1 MSEIINTIK
10 STIKKYGTLTGFYR
24 PGTFS
29 RLFNQD
35 YLAKFNQEI
44 SFYSAL
50 LKPSDLCFDVGANI
64 GEKSEVLLKVGANVI
79 AFEPQPDCVQELQAR
94 CFPYRN
100 RIEIIQ
106 STVGAEIGEAEL
118 YISSYSSATSSL
130 FQDWSEGSKTIKL
143 PMTTLDQAITKFGIP
158 SYCKIDVEG
167 WEFEVLKGLTQPI
180 PLISIEYHLGQR
192 DIDIVIECLSYLS
205 RFGELLINITTA
217 ENLAFSL
224 PEWVTLEQFLELFPS
239 NFQGNYEYRYG
250 DIFVR
255 TLIN

>member
-1 MSEIINTIK
+1 MSQIINTIK
-10 STIKKYGTLTGFYR
+10 SAIKKYGILTGWYR
-24 PGTFS
+24 PGAFS

-35 YLAKFNQEI
+35 YLAKFNQET
-44 SFYSAL
+44 SFYSTL

-94 CFPYRN
+94 CIPYRN
-100 RIEIIQ
+100 KLEICQ
-106 STVGAEIGEAEL
+106 SAVGAEIGEAEL
-118 YISSYSSATSSL
+118 YISSYSSATSSF
-130 FQDWSEGSKTIKL
+130 FQDWSEGSTTIKV

-167 WEFEVLKGLTQPI
+167 WEFEVLKGLTQRI

-192 DIDIVIECLSYLS
+192 EVDIVIDCLSYLS

-217 ENLAFSL
+217 ENLEFAL

-239 NFQGNYEYRYG
+239 NFQGRYEYRYG
-250 DIFVR
+250 DIFIR